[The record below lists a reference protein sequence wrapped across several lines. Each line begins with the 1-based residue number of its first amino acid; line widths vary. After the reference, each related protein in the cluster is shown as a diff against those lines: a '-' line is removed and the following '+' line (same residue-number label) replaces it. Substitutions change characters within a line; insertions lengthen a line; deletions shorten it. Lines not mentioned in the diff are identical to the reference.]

1 MKTGIALF
9 VYNRPEHTQEVLNSL
24 QKNKI
29 PKLYIFSDG
38 VKDGK
43 DKNTV
48 GKVRNMID
56 SIDWR
61 ETEIIKSQEN
71 KGLANSIVYGVN
83 YVLERHTRIIV
94 LEDDCVPSDDFVD
107 FMEKCFDKY
116 ENNEKVMNV
125 TGYSLPINIPS
136 GYPCD
141 IYFSYRSS
149 SWGWGTWRRAWKY
162 FDRNKLIL
170 AEIEKSP
177 NLRKKIN
184 RAGEDLIP
192 MLKNQI
198 NGKLDS
204 WAVFWSINIIKND
217 GVCINPVRSKIK
229 NIGHDGTGVHCVTNN
244 RYKVKIIKEDINL
257 LNLPDE
263 IIIDDIVVKRCK
275 KYFHINLKNKIKA
288 KISNLLKLIGLYI
301 SIKKINNLKKI
312 RGKNK
317 N

>member
-9 VYNRPEHTQEVLNSL
+9 VYNRPEHTQEVLNGL
-24 QKNKI
+24 RKNKI

-38 VKDGK
+38 IKDEK
-43 DKNTV
+43 DNNSV
-48 GKVRNMID
+48 GKVRNLID
-56 SIDWR
+56 SIDWC
-61 ETEIIKSQEN
+61 ETEIIKNKEN

-94 LEDDCVPSDDFVD
+94 LEDDCVPSDNFIA
-107 FMEKCFDKY
+107 FMEKCFNKH

-125 TGYSLPINIPS
+125 TGYSLPIKVPDN
-136 GYPCD
+136 YPYD

-162 FDRNKLIL
+162 FDRNKSIL
-170 AEIEKSP
+170 SEIEKSS

-204 WAVFWSINIIKND
+204 WAVFWAINIIKND
-217 GVCINPVRSKIK
+217 GVCVNPVKSKIK
-229 NIGHDGTGVHCVTNN
+229 NIGHDGTGIHGGINS
-244 RYKVKIIKEDINL
+244 RYKVKIIKENINL
-257 LNLPDE
+257 LNLPDK
-263 IIIDDIVVKRCK
+263 IIIDDIVIK
-275 KYFHINLKNKIKA
+275 KYKKFFHISLKSKIKKA
-288 KISNLLKLIGLYI
+288 ILNILKLM
-301 SIKKINNLKKI
+301 
-312 RGKNK
+312 
-317 N
+317 